1 MAANAS
7 KKQRPE
13 QEAEEE
19 MHLAFRGAA
28 NALSQVYTHAVAHQ
42 KASFLAGERR
52 AMEHI
57 YQWLSSQHEEATEV
71 PVAAVLTF
79 LQNEIEHRTE
89 ESLASPQHPGPQPAY
104 NVAAANAHSNPFSF
118 GNIAAAL
125 DCRMDETDLTRNA
138 GISNALPCPL
148 QQNFHSNHLSQPSGY
163 GPMNS
168 LPNVNGP
175 RNNHSSQNQDFMH
188 YNL

>member
-1 MAANAS
+1 MAENAS

-13 QEAEEE
+13 EEAEEE

-79 LQNEIEHRTE
+79 LQVI
-89 ESLASPQHPGPQPAY
+89 
-104 NVAAANAHSNPFSF
+104 
-118 GNIAAAL
+118 
-125 DCRMDETDLTRNA
+125 
-138 GISNALPCPL
+138 
-148 QQNFHSNHLSQPSGY
+148 
-163 GPMNS
+163 
-168 LPNVNGP
+168 
-175 RNNHSSQNQDFMH
+175 
-188 YNL
+188 